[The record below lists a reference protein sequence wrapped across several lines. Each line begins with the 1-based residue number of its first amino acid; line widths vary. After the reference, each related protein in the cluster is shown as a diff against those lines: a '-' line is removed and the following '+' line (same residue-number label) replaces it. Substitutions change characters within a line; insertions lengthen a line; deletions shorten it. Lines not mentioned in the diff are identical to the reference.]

1 MKKFILTIFAFIMG
15 LTVVFAQFADPAV
28 TGASFSSMQIAKG
41 QTTLLTV
48 SFANTGS
55 TTIPIN
61 SIELTIST
69 AYSYYASN
77 INTAPVGSGAVL
89 FDWIH
94 IGTIGLADVWRGSNN
109 VAIEAFLGG
118 DILLTVTG
126 NAVSP
131 SFETTNINVQPVNSF
146 NTFFDSPVNNNL
158 QVQLKID
165 QDCKPICVPFSIIKI
180 KSG

>member
-1 MKKFILTIFAFIMG
+1 MKKFILTIFTFMMG

-28 TGASFSSMQIAKG
+28 TGASFSSTQIEKG
-41 QTTLLTV
+41 QTALLTV

-69 AYSYYASN
+69 AYSYYTSN
-77 INTAPVGSGAVL
+77 NNTAPAGSGAVL
-89 FDWIH
+89 FNWIH

-109 VAIEAFLGG
+109 VAIGAFVGG
-118 DILLTVTG
+118 DILLTVIG

-131 SFETTNINVQPVNSF
+131 SFETTNINVQPVNRF

-158 QVQLKID
+158 QAQLKIN
-165 QDCKPICVPFSIIKI
+165 QDCKPICVPFSVIKL
-180 KSG
+180 KSR